1 MNVYEQAERE
11 LSEAREAFS
20 SAFGGTENA
29 AVIKSQRNDFA
40 LRFKYPLL
48 MLVCAVIVAAV
59 VVIQVVFKQFDAL
72 YIVCECIICL
82 AMAACIVL
90 FAITWY
96 ITRRN
101 ARAAEAITYYSPEPG
116 KRFLYTEIAGGGEK
130 IEWADACL
138 YLRGDAAELFEGNG
152 KQYSPFLYKKV
163 RGHSRGYAL
172 FDLGNILGNFMDG
185 CDVISHEGN
194 VWRLS
199 SGFSFAVAED
209 GTLAYFEIKGMYDE
223 CYENNFPLYA
233 PFSVSRSYV
242 FTYRFTAVNAPNFRM
257 HLPDITRT
265 ACDFYF
271 VPPPDDPRIV
281 VPK

>member
-29 AVIKSQRNDFA
+29 VVIKSQRNDFA

-59 VVIQVVFKQFDAL
+59 VVIQVVFRQFDAL

-90 FAITWY
+90 FAITWH

-138 YLRGDAAELFEGNG
+138 YLLDHYDGNDFFNVGYGKEVTILELAQLIRKVTGYEGEIVLDPS
-152 KQYSPFLYKKV
+152 KP
-163 RGHSRGYAL
+163 
-172 FDLGNILGNFMDG
+172 
-185 CDVISHEGN
+185 
-194 VWRLS
+194 
-199 SGFSFAVAED
+199 D
-209 GTLAYFEIKGMYDE
+209 GTPRKLTDISRLKAAGWEPKIDLETGLKQT
-223 CYENNFPLYA
+223 YEWFCARYE
-233 PFSVSRSYV
+233 
-242 FTYRFTAVNAPNFRM
+242 TG
-257 HLPDITRT
+257 
-265 ACDFYF
+265 DFAQ
-271 VPPPDDPRIV
+271 R
-281 VPK
+281 